1 MVCPLL
7 LPLYMGC
14 RRLCRIWK
22 KPNYG
27 AKTDFSRSLSGL
39 GWTGCGSGRAAQM
52 SPVFLLHRP
61 TIYAPQNREH
71 LFALTLPLPLATIH
85 LSPTGS
91 WVQKLLVVSGQWWR
105 AYCVSTLINYAPNPI
120 PFAFPV
126 LALVCIAAVVV
137 AVVALVKA
145 DYNQPLLT
153 WI

>member
-39 GWTGCGSGRAAQM
+39 GWTGCGSGRAAQIP
-52 SPVFLLHRP
+52 PVFLLHRP

-71 LFALTLPLPLATIH
+71 LRSLSRSLVTIH
-85 LSPTGS
+85 LSLQAPGFI
-91 WVQKLLVVSGQWWR
+91 KLLVVSGQWWR

-137 AVVALVKA
+137 AAVALVKA